1 MHEGPFLSLGQNDE
15 AYIGEMM
22 AATDAYQYLGGR
34 YSAGHAVGSVGF
46 RPRASFKAS

>member
-22 AATDAYQYLGGR
+22 AATDAYKYLAICLVNR
-34 YSAGHAVGSVGF
+34 QN
-46 RPRASFKAS
+46 